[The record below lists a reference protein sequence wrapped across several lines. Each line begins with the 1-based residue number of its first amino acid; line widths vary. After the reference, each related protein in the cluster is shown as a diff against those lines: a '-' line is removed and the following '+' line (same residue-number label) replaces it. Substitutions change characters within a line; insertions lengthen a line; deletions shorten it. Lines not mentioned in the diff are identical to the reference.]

1 MFESESISLW
11 RDSDVIDPSGDKI
24 GTLESI
30 YVDTSTDEP
39 FVAGVKV
46 GIIGRHRLVF
56 VPLTAATVGPAFVRV
71 RYDKD
76 LVRNAPGI
84 ETDGEMAADMEPT
97 IFAHYSMAYTAGA
110 GGERRLARR

>member
-1 MFESESISLW
+1 MFESESITLW
-11 RDSDVIDPSGDKI
+11 RDADVIDPKGDKI
-24 GTLESI
+24 GSLESV
-30 YVDTSTDEP
+30 YVDTATDEP
-39 FVAGVKV
+39 FVAGLKV

-56 VPLTAATVGPAFVRV
+56 VPLTAATVGPGYVRV

-97 IFAHYSMAYTAGA
+97 IFAHYSMDYSPGA
-110 GGERRLARR
+110 SGERRLARR